1 MEIEGDKEAEQG
13 SKTEIEGSTA
23 EEEEGRQEAKSKGK
37 RPKPELRPGHVLV
50 KRVRRRCKTAPLD
63 QGARS
68 QIMFLKYIDFN
79 QTENNPLEP

>member
-13 SKTEIEGSTA
+13 SKMEIEGDK

-50 KRVRRRCKTAPLD
+50 KRVCRRCKTAPLD

-79 QTENNPLEP
+79 QNENNPLEP

>member
-1 MEIEGDKEAEQG
+1 MEIEGDK
-13 SKTEIEGSTA
+13 

-37 RPKPELRPGHVLV
+37 RPTPELRPGHVLV

-68 QIMFLKYIDFN
+68 QIMFF
-79 QTENNPLEP
+79 